1 MTGKYLVLFVILS
14 ISFMKL
20 NCYSLSANVIT
31 HEETNTSDK
40 NLRILVIG
48 DSIDRCM
55 VQDWCLHNLGNL
67 LNDQSVATTN
77 FSAPHSIKYL
87 FKHFGRRGYV

>member
-1 MTGKYLVLFVILS
+1 MTGEYLVLFILMS
-14 ISFMKL
+14 LLYFMQS
-20 NCYSLSANVIT
+20 NSLSSNVSF
-31 HEETNTSDK
+31 HEEANTSDD

-67 LNDQSVATTN
+67 LTDQSVATTN
-77 FSAPHSIKYL
+77 FSAPHSIKDV
-87 FKHFGRRGYV
+87 FKHFGRRG